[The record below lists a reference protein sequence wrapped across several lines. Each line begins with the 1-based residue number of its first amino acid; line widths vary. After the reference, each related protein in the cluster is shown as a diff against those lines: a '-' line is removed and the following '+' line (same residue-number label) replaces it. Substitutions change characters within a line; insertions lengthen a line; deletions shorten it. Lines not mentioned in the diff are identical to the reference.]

1 MEIYSNRPVKI
12 PDIKGKI
19 VIRKKK
25 DSKYVMYETWR
36 RYDKFKK
43 YNVVSRIC
51 IGIQIPARPEYMLP
65 NENYFR
71 MITEGDRV
79 MNENEQEALDE
90 LEFERA
96 QAFMMRDFFEQ
107 MYYEFQYQSRRQPNM
122 VLNEYKVRKL
132 NKILE
137 PLKEM
142 MKEEPGA
149 EWLEVIP
156 EPVEEEVEGGG
167 TVIRGMT
174 YSDVMMVLTQFRCLE
189 GAYFQKLLIG

>member
-1 MEIYSNRPVKI
+1 M
-12 PDIKGKI
+12 KGKI
-19 VIRKKK
+19 SYKKQK
-25 DSKYVMYETWR
+25 NSRYVMYETGR

-51 IGIQIPARPEYMLP
+51 IGIQIPASPEYMLP

-90 LEFERA
+90 FEFERA
-96 QAFMMRDFFEQ
+96 QAFMVRDFFEQ
-107 MYYEFQYQSRRQPNM
+107 IYYEFQYQSRRQPNT
-122 VLNEYKVRKL
+122 VLNAYKVRKL

-174 YSDVMMVLTQFRCLE
+174 YSDVMMVLTQFRCIE